1 MQGPADGFATAAAAK
16 PHLHE
21 ANQTPQRPARLYI
34 RPSDWRTGRLALCGA
49 NRLAQRGSDV
59 RAKGG
64 AATGALIAQRLAV
77 LVVGVQPTHHGLR
90 PPSRAFANRR
100 GTTACGD
107 LVQRQKAFAAAGMCG
122 TQGQM
127 AQIRNRLVPALMVNS

>member
-16 PHLHE
+16 PRLHE

-49 NRLAQRGSDV
+49 NRLALRGSDV

-64 AATGALIAQRLAV
+64 GGGRALIAQRRGAV
-77 LVVGVQPTHHGLR
+77 VVGGLQPTHHGLR
-90 PPSRAFANRR
+90 PPSRAFANR
-100 GTTACGD
+100 
-107 LVQRQKAFAAAGMCG
+107 
-122 TQGQM
+122 
-127 AQIRNRLVPALMVNS
+127 